1 MMGVP
6 LPIFYLI
13 GLVAFVAILFVGFK
27 RPMYEVMTFSF
38 LFIILVS
45 GQFEMFWSSLLYPS
59 TSSLF
64 YAIFAFMVVA
74 VIFDATRVVERIINL
89 MLSVVGRFRGGAGYV
104 SLLGSTFMASLSG
117 TGPGNVAA
125 TGVFTIPTMKKAGY
139 PAKLAATTEMSASML
154 GNIIPPSGI
163 VLLTFGILEG
173 ISPGS
178 ISLSQWFVVA
188 YAVGFWFFLQRWLTL
203 WGMCKYYKVK
213 PIANEDI
220 PKFSKSLK
228 IGWPALVLPALI
240 FIPLFAD
247 AQFKDMIISRI
258 GEDGAAAFSSSV
270 LMFTPGLA
278 GAYAIGIG
286 KKAFF
291 SGSETN
297 IGQMITTLKGSLQK
311 VVPIGVT
318 IYMAYATS
326 QVFAGMGME
335 QVVRDW
341 FVSLGMTVPLMI
353 VILPLFF
360 MILGMV
366 LPGSA
371 QIAILG
377 GAMIAAFGSLGGDP
391 VLFAV
396 LLPAMTGALEGMT
409 PPLALGLFVAMGIA
423 GSGFKE
429 TSKLALVWIL
439 LHVLLSML
447 LLTGLLPIVGL

>member
-1 MMGVP
+1 MGIP
-6 LPIFYLI
+6 LPMFYLI
-13 GLVAFVAILFVGFK
+13 GLIVFVAVLFIGFK
-27 RPMYEVMTFSF
+27 RPMYEVMTLSF
-38 LFIILVS
+38 FFIVLIS
-45 GQFEMFWSSLLYPS
+45 GQLDIMWSALLYPS

-74 VIFDATRVVERIINL
+74 VLFDATKVVQRIINL
-89 MLSVVGRFRGGAGYV
+89 MLSLVGKFRGGAGYV

-139 PAKLAATTEMSASML
+139 PAPLAATTEMSSSML

-163 VLLTFGILEG
+163 VLLTFGILNEVN
-173 ISPGS
+173 PGS
-178 ISLSQWFVVA
+178 ITLSQWIVA
-188 YAVGFWFFLQRWLTL
+188 AYGIGLWFFIQRWLTL
-203 WGMCKYYKVK
+203 WGLCKYYKVQ
-213 PIANEDI
+213 PIAKKEL
-220 PKFSKSLK
+220 PSFKKSFR
-228 IGWPALVLPALI
+228 IGWPALILPALI
-240 FIPLFAD
+240 FVPLFAD
-247 AQFKDMIISRI
+247 AQFKDFITARI
-258 GEDGAAAFSSSV
+258 GADGSEAFSSSV
-270 LMFTPGLA
+270 LMFTPAIA

-291 SGSETN
+291 N
-297 IGQMITTLKGSLQK
+297 TTRSHLDRLVEVFKDSLPQ

-326 QVFAGMGME
+326 QVFIGMQME
-335 QVVRDW
+335 EVVRNW
-341 FVSLGMTVPLMI
+341 FVSMGMTAPVMI
-353 VILPLFF
+353 VLLPFFF

-377 GAMIAAFGSLGGDP
+377 GAMIGAFGALGGDP
-391 VLFAV
+391 VLFA
-396 LLPAMTGALEGMT
+396 LMLPAMTGALEGMT

-429 TSKLALVWIL
+429 TSKLAIIWIL
-439 LHVLLSML
+439 LHVLLSII
-447 LLTGLLPIVGL
+447 LLTGVLPIFGL